1 MRESKQN
8 VRSAC
13 VYKMTIY
20 IFFFCLDLSFGIWH
34 LRGTTCVIVWFS
46 FHILKRRLFITT
58 TTTRHE
64 IAHQPHDSEISEGW
78 IWRGPMIVVFF
89 GYYKIDKAFWATGC
103 QDGQSASLGDV
114 VVVGLTTQVTYQY
127 AYRIRLI
134 CLCFYHIITETST
147 YFIFLKWK
155 YQ

>member
-1 MRESKQN
+1 MHDPHVFTKWQFL
-8 VRSAC
+8 
-13 VYKMTIY
+13 
-20 IFFFCLDLSFGIWH
+20 FFFIFLDLSFGIWH

-58 TTTRHE
+58 TTRHE

-78 IWRGPMIVVFF
+78 IWRGLMIVVFF

-103 QDGQSASLGDV
+103 HDGQSASLAYAA
-114 VVVGLTTQVTYQY
+114 VVGLTTQVTYQH

-147 YFIFLKWK
+147 YFIFLKRK